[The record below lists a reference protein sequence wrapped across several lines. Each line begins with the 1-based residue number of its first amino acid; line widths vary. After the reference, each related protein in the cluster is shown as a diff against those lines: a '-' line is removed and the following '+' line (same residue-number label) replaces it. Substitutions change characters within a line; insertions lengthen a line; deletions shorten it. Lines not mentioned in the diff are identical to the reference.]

1 MGERRYPVVDHAGPA
16 VERRRLARELR
27 RLRAEAGKTI
37 VEVAAR
43 LECSAGKISRIETG
57 IVGARL
63 QDVREMLEMYG
74 VSGEQREALL
84 ELVRRARR
92 HAWWH
97 EYTDVV
103 PRESAKFYGL
113 EDGAATIEEHRLG
126 LVPGLLQTERY
137 ARALIGAA
145 TGVPAAV
152 IERRIALRRQRQR
165 LLHRPDPPQITAVL
179 AEAVLHEE
187 VGGPRVLA
195 EQLRYLA
202 AMSRQPNIAIRVRPH
217 HRGAHP
223 AADIPYVIFGFA
235 DPADPKVVYVELPTR
250 NIHIEGAAEVEE
262 YVAAFAIARDT
273 ALNVADSVRLLADVA
288 DHLDRSSPAAAV
300 PRALDPVSHLELAGP
315 HSADE
320 DLPLLNGEPE
330 HRTRR
335 NL

>member
-1 MGERRYPVVDHAGPA
+1 MEDRAGPA

-43 LECSAGKISRIETG
+43 LECSAGKVSRIETG

-63 QDVREMLEMYG
+63 QDVREMLEMYEVQG
-74 VSGEQREALL
+74 NQREALL

-92 HAWWH
+92 RAWWH
-97 EYTDVV
+97 QYADVV

-145 TGVPAAV
+145 TGVSVAV

-165 LLHRPDPPQITAVL
+165 LLHRPDPPRITAVL

-187 VGGPRVLA
+187 VGGPQVLA

-202 AMSRQPNIAIRVRPH
+202 MLAGQANITVRVRPH
-217 HRGAHP
+217 RRGAHP
-223 AADIPYVIFGFA
+223 AADIPFTIFGFA

-250 NIHIEGAAEVEE
+250 NIHIEATAEVEE
-262 YVAAFAIARDT
+262 YVTAFATARDT
-273 ALNVADSVRLLADVA
+273 ALNAADSARLLTDVA
-288 DHLDRSSPAAAV
+288 DHLDRTSSAAAV
-300 PRALDPVSHLELAGP
+300 PRDLDPLSHLELAGA
-315 HSADE
+315 HSPDE
-320 DLPLLNGEPE
+320 RPPLLNGESE

-335 NL
+335 GL